1 MVTITHPFHPL
12 KGTRILLTTRRENWG
27 EDRVIFYDAQGRLTS
42 LLASWTDIDPGD
54 SFAQA
59 SGGRSWF
66 RTDDLRHLR
75 AMVDDLLEKGGPDVK
90 QTLPQL

>member
-1 MVTITHPFHPL
+1 MPTPLAVTITHPFHPL
-12 KGTRILLTTRRENWG
+12 KGTRILPTTRRQNWG
-27 EDRVIFYDAQGRLTS
+27 EDRVIFYDAKGRLTS

-66 RTDDLRHLR
+66 RTDDLCRLR
-75 AMVDDLLEKGGPDVK
+75 AIVDDLMGKGGSDVK
-90 QTLPQL
+90 